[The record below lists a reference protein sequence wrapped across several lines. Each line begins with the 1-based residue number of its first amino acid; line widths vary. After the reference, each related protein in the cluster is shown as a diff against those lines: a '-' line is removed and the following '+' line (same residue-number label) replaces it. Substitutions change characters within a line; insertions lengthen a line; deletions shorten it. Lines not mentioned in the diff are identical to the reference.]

1 MQRSDGILIKDAD
14 DLSCVEY
21 LSIHFVLQSVLL
33 CSKSPKSSNL
43 HAHNEQFTPL
53 WKILTIANGNANATL
68 P

>member
-1 MQRSDGILIKDAD
+1 MQRSDGILIKHAD
-14 DLSCVEY
+14 DLFCIEY
-21 LSIHFVLQSVLL
+21 LSIHFELQSVSL
-33 CSKSPKSSNL
+33 CSKSPKSSDL